1 MLPPGYEEGT
11 SNFVLA
17 VGSADASGHEAA
29 PAAAID
35 TLSLSRHAVGLLRRA
50 RAAWVSTERC
60 ARGVAFATGGY
71 LSAGHGPAQGEHA
84 SA

>member
-17 VGSADASGHEAA
+17 AGSADASGHEAA

-35 TLSLSRHAVGLLRRA
+35 TLSRTDTLSGCCGAHAV
-50 RAAWVSTERC
+50 
-60 ARGVAFATGGY
+60 RG
-71 LSAGHGPAQGEHA
+71 
-84 SA
+84 